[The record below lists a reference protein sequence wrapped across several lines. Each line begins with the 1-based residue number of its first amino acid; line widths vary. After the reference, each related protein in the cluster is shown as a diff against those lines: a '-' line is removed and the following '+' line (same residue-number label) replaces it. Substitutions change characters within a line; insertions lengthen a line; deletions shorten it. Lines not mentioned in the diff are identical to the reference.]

1 MSPEEEKELAESQEN
16 VRIIM
21 LESIL
26 STPLGRSD
34 FFDPFNRLLKGDIV
48 EEVIVDR
55 SYWGMKHDRLPFSR
69 RKGMKLILNRMN
81 NRYQNRDVV
90 RRLHLSWFRVERIGK
105 KLFSGVET
113 CRLLVSRMKELIDLL
128 GEDITVARSR
138 ALKFCSAADSCE
150 SDNYKAWSIYPQL
163 TAIRNELDLIEVN
176 VGVDIH
182 EYITFAQ
189 SFYGALKKHN
199 EILERFVEANLRL
212 VVTKVRKYYPCD
224 AMEEMDLVQEGC
236 RGLMD
241 AVRRFEYHRGYK
253 FSTFAVWWIRQAILK
268 AILHQSRL
276 IRLPITIQKAN
287 STIREYVDDFTTEMG
302 HLPTI
307 DELAEFTG
315 VDRDEIEQIFL
326 STARPLSLDHTT
338 GEQDA
343 TIASY
348 LESKFL
354 TPDEEVI
361 KDDLR
366 ERIDAALA
374 SLSDRE
380 KTIITFRFGLFSGE
394 SCTLQDLGR
403 IFRISRERVRQL
415 ESRALD
421 KLRKHGL
428 ITSLSDGNAI

>member
-1 MSPEEEKELAESQEN
+1 MYPEEEKELAESQEN

-26 STPLGRSD
+26 STPLGRRD
-34 FFDPFNRLLKGDIV
+34 FFEPFKTLLKGETV
-48 EEVIVDR
+48 EEGIVDR
-55 SYWGMKHDRLPFSR
+55 SFWEMKHDRLHSSR
-69 RKGMKLILNRMN
+69 RKGMELILRKMN
-81 NRYQNRDVV
+81 NRYQNREAV
-90 RRLHLSWFRVERIGK
+90 RRLHLSWFRVERIGRE
-105 KLFSGVET
+105 LFGGVET
-113 CRLLVSRMKELIDLL
+113 CRYLVNRMKELMDLL
-128 GEDITVARSR
+128 GEDITSARSR
-138 ALKFCSAADSCE
+138 ALKFCSAVDSSE
-150 SDNYKAWSIYPQL
+150 HDNYKAWSLYPQL

-189 SFYGALKKHN
+189 RFYGALKKHN
-199 EILERFVEANLRL
+199 EILERYVEANLRL

-236 RGLMD
+236 QGLMD

-276 IRLPITIQKAN
+276 IRLPVNILKAN
-287 STIREYVDDFTTEMG
+287 SCIRDDIDNFTADMG

-307 DELAEFTG
+307 DELAEYTG
-315 VDRDEIEQIFL
+315 VERDEIEKIFL
-326 STARPLSLDHTT
+326 STAKPLSLNHTT
-338 GEQDA
+338 EEQDA
-343 TIASY
+343 TIANY
-348 LESKFL
+348 LENKFL
-354 TPDEEVI
+354 IPDEEVI

-374 SLSDRE
+374 LLSDRE

-415 ESRALD
+415 ESRALG

-428 ITSLSDGNAI
+428 MTSLSAGDAI

>member
-16 VRIIM
+16 VRFIM

-26 STPLGRSD
+26 SIPLGRRN
-34 FFDPFNRLLKGDIV
+34 FFEPFNRLLSGEIV
-48 EEVIVDR
+48 VEGIVDR
-55 SYWGMKHDRLPFSR
+55 SFWGIKYDRLPYSR
-69 RKGMKLILNRMN
+69 RKGMKLILSRMN
-81 NRYQNRDVV
+81 NRYQNRELV
-90 RRLHLSWFRVERIGK
+90 RRLHLSWFRVECIGNE
-105 KLFSGVET
+105 LFSGIET
-113 CRLLVSRMKELIDLL
+113 YRMLVSRIKELVDLL
-128 GEDITVARSR
+128 GEDVTVARSR
-138 ALKFCSAADSCE
+138 ALKFYSTVDSYG
-150 SDNYKAWSIYPQL
+150 SDNYRAWSIYPRL

-176 VGVDIH
+176 IGVDIH
-182 EYITFAQ
+182 DYITSAQ
-189 SFYGALKKHN
+189 RFYRAFEKHN
-199 EILERFVEANLRL
+199 EIIERFVEANLRL

-236 RGLMD
+236 QGLID

-268 AILHQSRL
+268 AILRQSRL
-276 IRLPITIQKAN
+276 IRLPVTVLKAN
-287 STIREYVDDFTTEMG
+287 SSIREYIDDFTSDCG

-307 DELAEFTG
+307 DELAIFTG
-315 VDRDEIEQIFL
+315 VDRDEIEQIYL
-326 STARPLSLDHTT
+326 STARSLSLDHTT

-343 TIASY
+343 TIANY
-348 LESKFL
+348 LESRLL

-380 KTIITFRFGLFSGE
+380 KTIITLRFGLFDGE

-428 ITSLSDGNAI
+428 MTSISLGNAR

>member
-1 MSPEEEKELAESQEN
+1 MSPEEEKELSESQEN
-16 VRIIM
+16 VRFIM

-26 STPLGRSD
+26 SIPLGRRE
-34 FFDPFNRLLKGDIV
+34 FFEPFNRLLSGEIV
-48 EEVIVDR
+48 EERVVDR
-55 SYWGMKHDRLPFSR
+55 SFWGIKHDRLPYSR
-69 RKGMKLILNRMN
+69 RKGMKLILSRMN
-81 NRYQNRDVV
+81 HRYQNREAV
-90 RRLHLSWFRVERIGK
+90 RRLHLSWFRVECIGK
-105 KLFSGVET
+105 ELFSEIET
-113 CRLLVSRMKELIDLL
+113 CRLLVNRMKKLIDLL
-128 GEDITVARSR
+128 GEDATVARSR
-138 ALKFCSAADSCE
+138 ALKFYSTAE
-150 SDNYKAWSIYPQL
+150 SFEIDNYRAWSIYPRL

-176 VGVDIH
+176 IGVDIH
-182 EYITFAQ
+182 DYITSAQ
-189 SFYGALKKHN
+189 RFYRAFEKHN
-199 EILERFVEANLRL
+199 EIIERFVEANLRL

-268 AILHQSRL
+268 AILRQSRL
-276 IRLPITIQKAN
+276 IRLPVTVLKAN
-287 STIREYVDDFTTEMG
+287 SSLREYIDDFTSDSG

-307 DELAEFTG
+307 DELAEFTE
-315 VDRDEIEQIFL
+315 VDRDEIEQTYL

-343 TIASY
+343 TIANY
-348 LESKFL
+348 LESKLL

-366 ERIDAALA
+366 ERIDVALA

-380 KTIITFRFGLFSGE
+380 KTIITFRFGLFDGE
-394 SCTLQDLGR
+394 SFTLQDLGH

-428 ITSLSDGNAI
+428 IISISPGYTR

>member
-1 MSPEEEKELAESQEN
+1 MSSEEEKELAESQEN
-16 VRIIM
+16 VRFVM

-26 STPLGRSD
+26 SIPLGRRN
-34 FFDPFNRLLKGDIV
+34 FFEPFNRLLSGEMV
-48 EEVIVDR
+48 EEGIVDR
-55 SYWGMKHDRLPFSR
+55 SFWGIKHYRLPYSR
-69 RKGMKLILNRMN
+69 RNGMKLILNRMN
-81 NRYQNRDVV
+81 NRYQNRDAV
-90 RRLHLSWFRVERIGK
+90 RRLHLSWFRVECIGK
-105 KLFSGVET
+105 ELFSRIET
-113 CRLLVSRMKELIDLL
+113 CRLLVNRMKELTDLL
-128 GEDITVARSR
+128 GEDVTVTRTR
-138 ALKFCSAADSCE
+138 ALRFCKASDPFE
-150 SDNYKAWSIYPQL
+150 SDTYKAWIIYPRL

-176 VGVDIH
+176 IGVGIH
-182 EYITFAQ
+182 NYITFAQ
-189 SFYGALKKHN
+189 YFYRAFEKHN

-241 AVRRFEYHRGYK
+241 AVRRFEYYRGYK

-268 AILHQSRL
+268 AILCQSRL
-276 IRLPITIQKAN
+276 IRLPVSILKAN
-287 STIREYVDDFTTEMG
+287 SSFREYIDDFTSGSG

-307 DELAEFTG
+307 DELAESTG
-315 VDRDEIEQIFL
+315 VDRDEIEQIYL

-338 GEQDA
+338 VEQDA
-343 TIASY
+343 TIANY
-348 LESKFL
+348 LESRIL
-354 TPDEEVI
+354 MPDEEVI
-361 KDDLR
+361 ENDLR
-366 ERIDAALA
+366 ERIDAALV

-380 KTIITFRFGLFSGE
+380 KTIITLRFGLFGGE

-428 ITSLSDGNAI
+428 ITSISSGNAV